1 MTFGEGG
8 EGEREE
14 REVKRVKSCGGKRG
28 EGNEREREKRGRGG
42 RQHSSGYGHL
52 IISFSSPSPGAV
64 MALVFVFVLPT
75 GALVSR
81 YYQAVFGAWFKVPTR
96 HIPRLLVGGMGMGI
110 GHWTK
115 CLLLAPSLFLFHSLP
130 FSQPHL
136 PLCLPPPLSLLPRVT

>member
-14 REVKRVKSCGGKRG
+14 REVKRVKSWGGKRG
-28 EGNEREREKRGRGG
+28 EGNERERERRGEGEG
-42 RQHSSGYGHL
+42 DSILQVYGHL

-81 YYQAVFGAWFKVPTR
+81 YYQAVFSAWFKVPTR

-130 FSQPHL
+130 FTQPSAFH
-136 PLCLPPPLSLLPRVT
+136 PPLSLLPRVT